1 MNNLSIAVL
10 LALVLVGLCAV
21 QSDAG
26 YGYYPGYNALWPYNN
41 GYYGYNGYNG
51 YHGRY
56 GWNKGWNSGP
66 WGGSYYGNK
75 GYLY

>member
-1 MNNLSIAVL
+1 MNKFSVTVL
-10 LALVLVGLCAV
+10 LALVLIGLFAV

-26 YGYYPGYNALWPYNN
+26 YGYDQGYNAPWPYNN

-56 GWNKGWNSGP
+56 GWNKGWNNGP
-66 WGGSYYGNK
+66 YLGSYSGNK

>member
-1 MNNLSIAVL
+1 MNKFSVTVL
-10 LALVLVGLCAV
+10 LALVLIGFFAV

-26 YGYYPGYNALWPYNN
+26 YGYDLGYNAPWPYNN

-56 GWNKGWNSGP
+56 GWNKGWNNGP
-66 WGGSYYGNK
+66 WGGY
-75 GYLY
+75 